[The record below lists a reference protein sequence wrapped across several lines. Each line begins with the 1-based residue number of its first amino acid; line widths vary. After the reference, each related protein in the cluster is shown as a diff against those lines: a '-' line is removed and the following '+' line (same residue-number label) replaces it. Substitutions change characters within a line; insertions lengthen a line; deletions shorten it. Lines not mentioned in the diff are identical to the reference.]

1 MEGPPV
7 KINTISAPGTV
18 QRMDF
23 PRGRAGTR
31 HNFYLK
37 FFLLYPIYSVAP
49 FFCGGRPRGNPG
61 PEFPA
66 AMAYYARGIVMITSS
81 VPREAVHIYN
91 RALELSNQGNHEG
104 AIEEYRRA
112 IEAFPAFVAAHN
124 NIGEIHA
131 RRGESDKA
139 IAAYLE
145 ALKIEPHHR
154 VLLNLGVEH
163 YNRERYDKA
172 LDYCK
177 KSLAREPQFIE
188 GNYYAGLVC
197 YNTNEYKKAEKYLR
211 EVIKND
217 GRHLKANYLL
227 AHIYYE
233 GKQYGKAVEC
243 LDRIRN
249 LAEDRSF
256 FNRFSGFCCFYLG
269 RYDDAVAYLTEALE
283 CRPEYARFKQYLE
296 KITYESKMKEI
307 GDLGKAIREL
317 EDELGNREPHVLD
330 LTKLSMLYIFKGE
343 YKKAEKL
350 LETHMKK
357 LA

>member
-1 MEGPPV
+1 
-7 KINTISAPGTV
+7 
-18 QRMDF
+18 
-23 PRGRAGTR
+23 
-31 HNFYLK
+31 
-37 FFLLYPIYSVAP
+37 
-49 FFCGGRPRGNPG
+49 
-61 PEFPA
+61 
-66 AMAYYARGIVMITSS
+66 MITSS
-81 VPREAVHIYN
+81 VPREAVLIYN
-91 RALELSNQGNHEG
+91 RALELSNQGDHEG

-112 IEAFPAFVAAHN
+112 IEACPRFVAAFN

-131 RRGESDKA
+131 RQGESEKA
-139 IAAYLE
+139 IAAYLD

-163 YNRERYDKA
+163 YNRKQYDRA
-172 LDYCK
+172 LKYFK
-177 KSLAREPQFIE
+177 ESLAREPRFVE

-197 YNTNEYKKAEKYLR
+197 YNTGEFKKAEKYLA
-211 EVIKND
+211 EVIKSD

-233 GKQYGKAVEC
+233 WKQYGKAIEC
-243 LDRIRN
+243 LDRIRDM
-249 LAEDRSF
+249 AEDRSF
-256 FNRFSGFCCFYLG
+256 INRFYGFCCFYLG

-283 CRPEYARFKQYLE
+283 CRPEYARFRKYLE

-307 GDLGKAIREL
+307 GDLGKAIQEL
-317 EDELGNREPHVLD
+317 EDELRNREPNVLD

-350 LETHMKK
+350 LQTHKKK